1 MKELYTRFEER
12 QPLLARVAL
21 AHLLLFVILFAGTLI
36 DDRVVTGVN
45 IWLKPAKFA
54 LSISIYLF
62 TMAWFFGELK
72 SKPRWLLVTIAVI
85 ICLSMSYEQVAI
97 TMQAARETTSHYHN
111 ESNFGAIV
119 FALMGLG
126 VALNTTMGAIVFLL
140 FMFTWEKGKEA
151 YLAGIRIGLLVFL
164 LGSAEGAVMIGSNAH
179 TVGAPDGGPGWW
191 PLFWS
196 TVAGDLRV
204 AHFIGIHGIQVLP
217 LTGFLLDRKVKSLW
231 FRYIAI
237 VAVGSA
243 YALLAI
249 AAYQTAMQGRPG
261 LL

>member
-1 MKELYTRFEER
+1 MRELYRRFDER
-12 QPLLARVAL
+12 QQLLARVAL
-21 AHLLLFVILFAGTLI
+21 AHLLLFVILLAGILI
-36 DDRVVTGVN
+36 DDRVITGVN

-54 LSISIYLF
+54 LSISVYLF

-72 SKPRWLLVTIAVI
+72 SKPRWLLITLAVF

-97 TMQAARETTSHYHN
+97 TMQAARETTSHYN
-111 ESNFGAIV
+111 NATTFDSIV
-119 FALMGLG
+119 FAMMGLG
-126 VALNTTMGAIVFLL
+126 VALNSTMGAVVFLL

-164 LGSAEGAVMIGSNAH
+164 LGSAEGMVMIGSDAH

-204 AHFIGIHGIQVLP
+204 AHFIGIHGIQALP
-217 LTGFLLDRKVKSLW
+217 FAGFLLDRHMKSLW
-231 FRYIAI
+231 GRYLVI
-237 VAVGSA
+237 VLFGSA
-243 YALLAI
+243 YVWLTI
-249 AAYQTAMQGRPG
+249 TAYQTAMGGRPG
-261 LL
+261 LF